1 MKKLLSLLLAAAMV
15 LSLAACIAREEDTGG
30 IVIWHDKEDAVA
42 QVLQAYL
49 DEALPD
55 LDITLEKKTSLTDSL
70 KLVGNDPSSAPDMFI
85 FAHDKIGVFAEMGIL
100 ADIEGLL
107 PEGELENYL
116 DMTTEAA
123 AYKGTAYQLP
133 LYFETLLF
141 MYNRRYMTDDKA
153 PSTTEELYAY
163 MQANTGRDRYG
174 FVEQHST
181 AYYSAAWIHGFGGE
195 IISADSMQIYK
206 GLDVGTAKVTPEE
219 TRGIPH
225 HGVDILQP
233 DEPFSVADFT
243 ALAGALE
250 REISG
255 RGHLPIL
262 VGGTGL
268 YVQSFLYGVRF
279 AAEKTP
285 DGLREQLAAELNEKG
300 PEAMYAELQAV
311 DPEAAAAI
319 HPNNHVRVLRA
330 LEHYRAT
337 GKKLSE
343 QKADSLPPEKPY
355 RSLIL
360 GLDFPERAQ
369 LYRRIDLRVEMD
381 AVPVEE
387 IESSVRGE
395 SSADV
400 RARVLEARRRQTVRY
415 AGLPFHCNAQL
426 DQPGIERF
434 CGLDATASKLLRQ
447 AVERF
452 RLSMRAYGRIRK
464 VARTVADLAG
474 HDAIQVGDVA
484 LALQFR
490 TADGPYGG

>member
-1 MKKLLSLLLAAAMV
+1 MDGSCNNKHPVLAVVGPTASGKTALGV
-15 LSLAACIAREEDTGG
+15 ALA
-30 IVIWHDKEDAVA
+30 
-42 QVLQAYL
+42 
-49 DEALPD
+49 
-55 LDITLEKKTSLTDSL
+55 
-70 KLVGNDPSSAPDMFI
+70 
-85 FAHDKIGVFAEMGIL
+85 
-100 ADIEGLL
+100 
-107 PEGELENYL
+107 
-116 DMTTEAA
+116 
-123 AYKGTAYQLP
+123 
-133 LYFETLLF
+133 
-141 MYNRRYMTDDKA
+141 
-153 PSTTEELYAY
+153 
-163 MQANTGRDRYG
+163 
-174 FVEQHST
+174 EQ
-181 AYYSAAWIHGFGGE
+181 FGGE

-233 DEPFSVADFT
+233 DELFSVADFT

-250 REISG
+250 HEISG

-311 DPEAAAAI
+311 DPDAAAAI

-337 GKKLSE
+337 GKKLSA

-369 LYRRIDLRVEMD
+369 LYRRIDLRVDRMMD
-381 AVPVEE
+381 AGLLAEAETVFANRARFKTAAQAIGYKEFFPYFM
-387 IESSVRGE
+387 GE
-395 SSADV
+395 SELTPCVEKLKQASRNYAK
-400 RARVLEARRRQTVRY
+400 RQLTWFRHMDGVVW
-415 AGLPFHCNAQL
+415 
-426 DQPGIERF
+426 
-434 CGLDATASKLLRQ
+434 LDAAAPDLQ
-447 AVERF
+447 A
-452 RLSMRAYGRIRK
+452 RA
-464 VARTVADLAG
+464 A
-474 HDAIQVGDVA
+474 A
-484 LALQFR
+484 LTQEFI
-490 TADGPYGG
+490 TKG

>member
-1 MKKLLSLLLAAAMV
+1 MDGSCNKKHPVLAVVGPTASGKTALGV
-15 LSLAACIAREEDTGG
+15 ALA
-30 IVIWHDKEDAVA
+30 
-42 QVLQAYL
+42 
-49 DEALPD
+49 
-55 LDITLEKKTSLTDSL
+55 
-70 KLVGNDPSSAPDMFI
+70 
-85 FAHDKIGVFAEMGIL
+85 
-100 ADIEGLL
+100 
-107 PEGELENYL
+107 
-116 DMTTEAA
+116 
-123 AYKGTAYQLP
+123 
-133 LYFETLLF
+133 
-141 MYNRRYMTDDKA
+141 
-153 PSTTEELYAY
+153 
-163 MQANTGRDRYG
+163 
-174 FVEQHST
+174 EQ
-181 AYYSAAWIHGFGGE
+181 FGGE

-343 QKADSLPPEKPY
+343 QKAASLPPERPY

-360 GLDFPERAQ
+360 GLDFPDRAA
-369 LYRRIDLRVEMD
+369 LYRRIDLRVDKM
-381 AVPVEE
+381 
-387 IESSVRGE
+387 
-395 SSADV
+395 
-400 RARVLEARRRQTVRY
+400 LEA
-415 AGLPFHCNAQL
+415 GL
-426 DQPGIERF
+426 
-434 CGLDATASKLLRQ
+434 
-447 AVERF
+447 
-452 RLSMRAYGRIRK
+452 
-464 VARTVADLAG
+464 LAE
-474 HDAIQVGDVA
+474 AEYVWRNREA
-484 LALQFR
+484 FR
-490 TADGPYGG
+490 TAAQAIGYKEFFPYFEQTAALDACTEKLKQASRNYAKRQLTWFRHMDGVIWLDAGAEDVRQTALRLTQDFLSKG